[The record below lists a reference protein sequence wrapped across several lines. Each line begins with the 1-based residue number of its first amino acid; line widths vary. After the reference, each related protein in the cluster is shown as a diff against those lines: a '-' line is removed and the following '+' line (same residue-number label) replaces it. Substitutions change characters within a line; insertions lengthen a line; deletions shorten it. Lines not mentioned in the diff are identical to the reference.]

1 MITSDNRTLTYK
13 RGIWLALL
21 IVSSLTARYYWLE
34 HAARIDHEAQPT
46 LDVFIGDIEENVT
59 AQGKLEP
66 KEYVDVGAQVTGQ
79 LQKLYVD
86 IGDNVSAGQ
95 LLVEI
100 DPRVY
105 AARVQANEANIKNL
119 QAQLA
124 GQLAQEVFARQ
135 QFERNRELM
144 KSKGVSEQD
153 FQNSEFNLKKAA
165 ATADSI
171 RAQIEQV
178 QSTLSGDR
186 ANLSFTKIYAPMD
199 GTVVTRTARLGQTLN
214 ANQTTPMILQ
224 LAKLDAMTVRAQVA
238 EADVMR
244 LKPDLPVYFT
254 TLGAGERRWHGTV
267 RQIMPSPEVVNN
279 VVLYNVLVDVD
290 NRDRQLMSGMS
301 TQMFFVLG
309 SARQVPLLPIA
320 ALGPR
325 VPEADNDKGRAYRV
339 KQQDGDQVQDKIVHV
354 GLLNRRFAEVRDG
367 VSVGAKL
374 LPLVKMDDKDKAN
387 PKKKDKGYPTAGV
400 PRL

>member
-1 MITSDNRTLTYK
+1 MTITNNRTFFYK
-13 RGIWLALL
+13 RWLWLVFVLL
-21 IVSSLTARYYWLE
+21 LGLVAGHQWLE
-34 HAARIDHEAQPT
+34 HAAQTDQEAQPT
-46 LDVFIGDIEENVT
+46 MEVFIGDIEENVT

-124 GQLAQEVFARQ
+124 GQMAQEVFARQ

-153 FQNSEFNLKKAA
+153 FQNSEFNFKKAV

-186 ANLSFTKIYAPMD
+186 ANLGFTKIYAPMD
-199 GTVVTRTARLGQTLN
+199 GTVVTRTARVGQTLN

-244 LKPDLPVYFT
+244 LKPNLPVYFT
-254 TLGAGERRWHGTV
+254 TLGAGERRWYGTI

-309 SARQVPLLPIA
+309 SAKQVPLLSIA

-325 VPEADNDKGRAYRV
+325 LPEADNEKGRAYRV
-339 KQQDGDQVQDKIVHV
+339 KLWSGDGVQETIVHV
-354 GLLNRRFAEVRDG
+354 GLLNRRFAEIRDG
-367 VSVGAKL
+367 VSVGTKL
-374 LPLVKMDDKDKAN
+374 QPLLKLEDKASG
-387 PKKKDKGYPTAGV
+387 KKKDKGYPTAGV

>member
-1 MITSDNRTLTYK
+1 MTVPTNRTLIYK
-13 RGIWLALL
+13 RWPWLA
-21 IVSSLTARYYWLE
+21 VV
-34 HAARIDHEAQPT
+34 
-46 LDVFIGDIEENVT
+46 VFIGIAVAYRWQKLSTPEDQDTQQFLEVFVGDIEENVT

-105 AARVQANEANIKNL
+105 AARVQADEANIKNL

-124 GQLAQEVFARQ
+124 GQQAQVVFARQ
-135 QFERNRELM
+135 QFERNRELT

-153 FQNSEFNLKKAA
+153 FQNSEFNLKKAG
-165 ATADSI
+165 ATAESI
-171 RAQIEQV
+171 QAQIEQV

-186 ANLSFTKIYAPMD
+186 ANLGFTKIYAPMD

-214 ANQTTPMILQ
+214 ANQTTPMIMQ

-244 LKPDLPVYFT
+244 LKPNLSVYFT
-254 TLGAGERRWHGTV
+254 TLGAGERRWQGTI
-267 RQIMPSPEVVNN
+267 RQILPSPEVVNN

-301 TQMFFVLG
+301 TQMFFVLS
-309 SARQVPLLPIA
+309 SASQVPLLPIA

-325 VPEADNDKGRAYRV
+325 VPEADNEKGRAYRV
-339 KQQDGDQVQDKIVHV
+339 KQMDGESVQEKVVHIGSLTRRLAQVI
-354 GLLNRRFAEVRDG
+354 DG
-367 VSVGAKL
+367 VEVGAKL
-374 LPLVKMDDKDKAN
+374 LPLLKVEDKN
-387 PKKKDKGYPTAGV
+387 NGKKKEKGYPTAGV

>member
-1 MITSDNRTLTYK
+1 MTVSTNRTLTYK
-13 RGIWLALL
+13 RWPWLAVVVL
-21 IVSSLTARYYWLE
+21 IVIAGIYRWQKFSVPEDQDTQQFLE
-34 HAARIDHEAQPT
+34 
-46 LDVFIGDIEENVT
+46 VFVGDIEENVT

-105 AARVQANEANIKNL
+105 AARVQADEANIRNL
-119 QAQLA
+119 HAQLA
-124 GQLAQEVFARQ
+124 GQQAQVIFARQ
-135 QFERNRELM
+135 QFERNRELT

-153 FQNSEFNLKKAA
+153 FQNSEFNLKKAV
-165 ATADSI
+165 ATAESI
-171 RAQIEQV
+171 QAQIEQV

-186 ANLSFTKIYAPMD
+186 ANLGFTKIFAPMD

-214 ANQTTPMILQ
+214 ANQTTPMIMQ

-244 LKPDLPVYFT
+244 LKPNLSVYFT
-254 TLGAGERRWHGTV
+254 TLGAGERRWQGTI
-267 RQIMPSPEVVNN
+267 RQILPSPEVVNN

-301 TQMFFVLG
+301 TQMFFVL
-309 SARQVPLLPIA
+309 SRASQVPLLPIA

-325 VPEADNDKGRAYRV
+325 LPESDNEKGRAFRV
-339 KQQDGDQVQDKIVHV
+339 KQMDGDTVQEKVVHIGSMTRRVAQVI
-354 GLLNRRFAEVRDG
+354 DG
-367 VSVGAKL
+367 VEVGAKL
-374 LPLVKMDDKDKAN
+374 QPLLKVEDKN
-387 PKKKDKGYPTAGV
+387 NGKKKDKGYPTAGV